1 MAKGISRR
9 GQTIEIISTQL
20 EEFIP
25 IKWVV
30 VGRPEWIDN
39 SFESDALEGIR
50 QVRVTN
56 PSQLFR
62 MKEWLDKHPRHFID
76 TETTG
81 EDKRSGLD
89 PWHPKSR
96 LLMLQIGDA
105 DLVFVVD
112 PELILEFKSY
122 LEDAS
127 YIHVFQ
133 NGVYDWKYIFAKYGI
148 HINHFYDTMLSEQLL
163 TSGRSLPVNLAAI
176 ARRRSPYR
184 IISKAVRKEFIEFK
198 GKFTKAMVYYA
209 VRDVALLPDIMDNQ
223 LCDLRRLNMEVVAN
237 DEFNLIP
244 VTGSMELGGV
254 PFSERTLRLALIY
267 WEQKQ
272 KDLEEQI
279 LKYYN
284 ERMVSSGADSGTFA
298 ELGLTFAFD
307 VGSNAQKLEA
317 LRNLGLNLEDV
328 KRDTLEDLDDPIAA
342 LLGEYSE
349 CVKVTSTYGQNM
361 INRINPQTHRLQVE
375 FNQLGHG
382 DIEAKAGK
390 ATTIATG
397 RFSSDFQQL
406 PRAVN
411 RYDVVRGPELVK
423 IQALFQTHIDSLLKE
438 AEQNG

>member
-1 MAKGISRR
+1 MAKGVSKR
-9 GQTIEIISTQL
+9 GQIIEIVSTQL
-20 EEFIP
+20 EDRFP

-30 VGRPEWIDN
+30 VGRPEWIDT
-39 SFESDALEGIR
+39 SFEPDALEGVR
-50 QVRVTN
+50 QVRVST
-56 PSQLFR
+56 PSDLFR
-62 MKEWLDKHPRHFID
+62 VKEWLDKHVRHFID

-105 DLVFVVD
+105 ELVFVVD
-112 PELILEFKSY
+112 PFLIPEFKSY
-122 LEDAS
+122 LEDPS

-133 NGVYDWKYIFAKYGI
+133 NGVYDWKYIYAKYGI

-176 ARRRSPYR
+176 ARRRQPYR

-198 GKFTKAMVYYA
+198 GKFSKEMVYYA
-209 VRDVALLPDIMDNQ
+209 VRDVVLLPGIMDHQ
-223 LCDLRRLNMEVVAN
+223 LCDLRRLDMEVVAN

-254 PFSERTLRLALIY
+254 PFSEKTLRLALVY
-267 WEQKQ
+267 WEEKQ
-272 KDLEEQI
+272 DELEKQI
-279 LKYYN
+279 LEMYDT
-284 ERMVSSGADSGTFA
+284 RMNAQGEDNGTFA
-298 ELGLTFAFD
+298 ELGLKFAFD
-307 VGSNAQKLEA
+307 VGSNSQKLEA
-317 LRNLGLNLEDV
+317 LRNLGLQLEDV
-328 KRDTLEDLDDPIAA
+328 KRDTLEEQNDPMAA

-361 INRINPQTHRLQVE
+361 INRLNPETHRLQVE

-397 RFSSDFQQL
+397 RYSSDFQQL

-411 RYDVVRGPELVK
+411 RYDLVKGPELAK
-423 IQALFQTHIDSLLKE
+423 IQALFQTQIATLLKE
-438 AEQNG
+438 AGQNG